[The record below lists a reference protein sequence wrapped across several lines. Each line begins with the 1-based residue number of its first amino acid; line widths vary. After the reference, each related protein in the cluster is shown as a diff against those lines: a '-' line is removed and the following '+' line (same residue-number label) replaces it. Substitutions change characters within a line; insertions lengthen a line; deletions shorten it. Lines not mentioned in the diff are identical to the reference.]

1 MDLLSQFNN
10 SKRITFENS
19 NLSPLWEPTGEFFGD
34 LRIGKKIGSIIMMVN
49 CFYALEDFSYADF
62 DAYDFTEYL
71 QDLSLDEDIILFFK
85 VLSNFL
91 KNFQPKEIPSDRNS
105 ESQARQLFDGTHSKD
120 QTLTCNSRQSPKINV
135 ST

>member
-1 MDLLSQFNN
+1 
-10 SKRITFENS
+10 
-19 NLSPLWEPTGEFFGD
+19 
-34 LRIGKKIGSIIMMVN
+34 MVN
-49 CFYALEDFSYADF
+49 CFYALEDFSYVYADF

-71 QDLSLDEDIILFFK
+71 QDLSLDEDIILLFK

-105 ESQARQLFDGTHSKD
+105 ESQACRLFEDTHSKD
-120 QTLTCNSRQSPKINV
+120 QTITYNSKQSPKINV